1 MINQFEVFYI
11 LPSNKPGIAAI
22 DAALAKLQHTHVKNA
37 LEPGLELAQ
46 TVLDLFV
53 GESQP
58 SVEDIVSDGLIQM
71 PNAERQDSWFVD
83 HPWMEGARSAF
94 EIFDSIS
101 KPVQAKFFWL
111 KKRTAAQI
119 AGSVHLTPNWED
131 FEYTRQNESFKV
143 GIDFFLS
150 PDAKSFY
157 IVLSNSGKLR
167 VMELSQKLNRTQVEI
182 LESWIELEKLK
193 TQEDIH
199 SALWQSFQLQSVNAQ
214 FYEGVSDAFLELVDK
229 LSADGRDEQDSK
241 LFASR
246 LLGRLIF
253 VWFLRKMGMV
263 AGCIDYF
270 SPEDFDSDS
279 AYYKS
284 ALESLFFRTLNEP
297 AANRL
302 PVNGL
307 IDLETPY
314 LNGGLFAPHS
324 SDWANDTSLTFPK
337 GYFARVFE
345 HFQKFNFTVDES
357 TPEFEQVAI
366 DPEMLGR
373 VFESLLAT
381 QVEETGEHARKAK
394 GTFYTPREIVFFMC
408 REAIRTYLQSE
419 RPGDD
424 SYSKSIR
431 HVLDTSDQDW
441 AKAGTNSLRDIPKN
455 HREQILARLGTLR
468 SIDPACGSGA
478 FPLGLLNVLTKIIL
492 RLTPD
497 ANAHDVKTKIL
508 QNSIYGVDIEPMAI
522 EISKLRA
529 WLALIVEEAKGPMS
543 VQPLPNLEFKFVC
556 ANSLI
561 PLAGEDETT
570 LFDDGKIEAE
580 LQEIRDKY
588 YATKDP
594 SKKVKLKERYA
605 SAVAQGTVL
614 FGETKRSSQLR
625 TFKPFEDNSVAEFF
639 DPSAMFGFEKFHVV
653 IGNPPYVRQE
663 KIKYKNLLKDYQLF
677 QSTADLYTYF
687 YELALNSV
695 VDGGVVSFI
704 TSSKFGR
711 ALYGEKLRAMLA
723 NETQLTCVVDF
734 GTKHVFTA
742 ITNTWVVQVKKEK
755 PSEESHFCLKLSI
768 EDSGATVR
776 QNQLS
781 SSSWSFADL
790 ETSLLLDKIARVG
803 GAIAKAAYQIS
814 YGLKTG
820 CNEGFVIDAD
830 TKDLLVRTD
839 PRSAEII
846 KPLLRGRDIG
856 RYSTLEAST
865 WILATK
871 NGLDVERDFPTIAA
885 YLMNMNDSLDGKLL
899 RRGDQGNHWMNLRDC
914 TYYDSMEGKK
924 IVWLELSDK
933 NKFAMSEGGEY
944 ILAGAWMIVGPH
956 LEALLGVLNSKLVR
970 FYFNHIS
977 NSSGMGTTQW
987 KKFAVERIP
996 IPDFDKLDVQLL
1008 SKLEALVTTV
1018 SETKAW
1024 SASADV
1030 AVQEAEID
1038 SIIYEF
1044 YGLNENEIHII
1055 ESGI

>member
-1 MINQFEVFYI
+1 MINQFEVFCI

-94 EIFDSIS
+94 EIFNSIS

-297 AANRL
+297 AANRS

-431 HVLDTSDQDW
+431 HVLETSDQDW

-594 SKKVKLKERYA
+594 FKKVKLKERYA

-695 VDGGVVSFI
+695 ADGGIVSFI

-711 ALYGEKLRAMLA
+711 ALYGEKLRELLSATTTIDLI
-723 NETQLTCVVDF
+723 VDY
-734 GTKHVFTA
+734 GNSHVFTA
-742 ITNTWVVQVKKEK
+742 ITNTWVLQARKEPSSQEHRIEIK
-755 PSEESHFCLKLSI
+755 PSIAEGGQYISQSQLN
-768 EDSGATVR
+768 SGSWAFLDRDTELLIDRIKSTGHTVM
-776 QNQLS
+776 
-781 SSSWSFADL
+781 
-790 ETSLLLDKIARVG
+790 SLGYKIYRGLL
-803 GAIAKAAYQIS
+803 
-814 YGLKTG
+814 TG
-820 CNEGFVIDAD
+820 CNEAFVVDEHARD
-830 TKDLLVRTD
+830 SLLKKD
-839 PRSAEII
+839 PKNHEII

-856 RYSTLEAST
+856 HYEIKPVTT

-871 NGLDVERDFPTIAA
+871 NGLNVERDYP
-885 YLMNMNDSLDGKLL
+885 SLAEHLNAKNAELE
-899 RRGDQGNHWMNLRDC
+899 RRAEFRGDRGSHWMNLRDC
-914 TYYDSMEGKK
+914 SYYSEMESEKV
-924 IVWLELSDK
+924 VWLELSDK
-933 NKFAMSEGGEY
+933 NKFAFSTAGEY
-944 ILAGAWMIVGPH
+944 LLNGAWMIQGDH
-956 LEALLGVLNSKLVR
+956 LKPLLAVLNSSLILYFFR
-970 FYFNHIS
+970 FFA

-987 KKFAVERIP
+987 RKYAVEELPLPKFSNVNAGILAELERLV
-996 IPDFDKLDVQLL
+996 DQRLDLDLTTSPV
-1008 SKLEALVTTV
+1008 EA
-1018 SETKAW
+1018 SEIERK
-1024 SASADV
+1024 
-1030 AVQEAEID
+1030 ID
-1038 SIIYEF
+1038 QIVFSM
-1044 YGLNENEIHII
+1044 YGLSPEEIKMIVA
-1055 ESGI
+1055 GP